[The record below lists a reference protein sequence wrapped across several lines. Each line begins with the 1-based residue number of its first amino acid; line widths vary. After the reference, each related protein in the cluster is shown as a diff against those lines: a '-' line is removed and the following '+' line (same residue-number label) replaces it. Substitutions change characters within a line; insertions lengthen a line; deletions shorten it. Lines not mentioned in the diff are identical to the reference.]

1 MSQSSA
7 AQCKLSTAGCL
18 NSVISLF
25 RSLTHIQSRKKK
37 KKLERLNRDFSL
49 GSDCPNSTSTRTC
62 FVGDQQRHYSHLRT
76 RNSHIL
82 TLEDT
87 HTHLDPLP
95 AQTEELLQKN
105 KIKKKKHP
113 HMCRDIEGGGE
124 SEGGRP
130 RELESGERMCQTDIG
145 HERHQGWIKI
155 HYTEPPDSLPCLHPS
170 FPSLEQ

>member
-87 HTHLDPLP
+87 HTHKKQKDPPLDPLP

-105 KIKKKKHP
+105 KIKKKTPTHVQR
-113 HMCRDIEGGGE
+113 HR
-124 SEGGRP
+124 GR
-130 RELESGERMCQTDIG
+130 RGERGRTTEGIR
-145 HERHQGWIKI
+145 ERRENVSNRYW
-155 HYTEPPDSLPCLHPS
+155 T
-170 FPSLEQ
+170 